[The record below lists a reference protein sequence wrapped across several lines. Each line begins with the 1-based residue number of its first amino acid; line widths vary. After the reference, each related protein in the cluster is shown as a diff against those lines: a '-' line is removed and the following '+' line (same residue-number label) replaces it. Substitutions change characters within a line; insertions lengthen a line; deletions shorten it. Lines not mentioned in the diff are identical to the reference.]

1 MNELING
8 LINGLIKEL
17 KGFQGLMD

>member
-8 LINGLIKEL
+8 LGLL
-17 KGFQGLMD
+17 GVLQATMV